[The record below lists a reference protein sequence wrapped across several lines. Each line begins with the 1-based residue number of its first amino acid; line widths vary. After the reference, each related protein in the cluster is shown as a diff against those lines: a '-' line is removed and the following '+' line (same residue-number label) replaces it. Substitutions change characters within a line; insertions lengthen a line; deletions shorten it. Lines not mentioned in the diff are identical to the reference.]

1 MSSNS
6 TIVTPSTPAEESNKR
21 VVGNTSFD
29 EVPSPESGGP
39 STKRPNTE
47 QSSELPKKLVTED
60 FLVATLRT
68 MFAEFETKID
78 LKFAHIHD
86 RLNSVEEAASSSELR
101 VQDLLTRVEAIERR
115 EAEVEQRMVSLGSSV
130 ESVRRGETDEN
141 WQPVGVPETK
151 ILLLGDSNSAGKI
164 KFGQERGTLGRALP
178 GSSQFCPKFENLP
191 PPDSTLYHSVSDVVV
206 SVGTNN
212 IKDELSETE
221 PLVKKV
227 YHYVKDLTRKHP
239 GIHVIL
245 PGILPV
251 NRSHTDQAL
260 NAKIRCYNHYLKNM
274 CDSLHKT
281 TFVDANIFSD
291 VSGSLK
297 PLLSNGERDPL
308 HLSNAGIRLFASR
321 IKYALRAHHMLP
333 QPVRRPTGPAPGK
346 DSFPGGTEQS
356 AVFVHRGGQGG
367 RWANS
372 HRRDS
377 RGGGFR

>member
-1 MSSNS
+1 MSSNI
-6 TIVTPSTPAEESNKR
+6 TIVNPGIPAEESNKR

-29 EVPSPESGGP
+29 DVPSPESGGP

-47 QSSELPKKLVTED
+47 QGSELPQKLVTEE
-60 FLVATLRT
+60 FLVSTLRN
-68 MFAEFETKID
+68 MFAEFEIKID
-78 LKFAHIHD
+78 LKFAHINA
-86 RLNSVEEAASSSELR
+86 RLNNVEEAASSSELR

-115 EAEVEQRMVSLGSSV
+115 EAEVERKMVSVESSV
-130 ESVRRGETDEN
+130 ESVRRGETDVN

-191 PPDSTLYHSVSDVVV
+191 PPDSTLYGNMSDVVV

-212 IKDELSETE
+212 IKDELSEAET
-221 PLVKKV
+221 LVKQV
-227 YHYVKDLTRKHP
+227 YHYVKDLTQKHP
-239 GIHVIL
+239 GLHVFL

-251 NRSHTDQAL
+251 NRSHPDQAL

-274 CDSLHKT
+274 CDNLHKT
-281 TFVDANIFSD
+281 TYVDVNIFSD
-291 VSGSLK
+291 LSGSLK
-297 PLLSNGERDPL
+297 PLLSNGERDTL
-308 HLSNAGIRLFASR
+308 HLSIAGIRLFASR
-321 IKYALRAHHMLP
+321 MKYALRAHHMLP
-333 QPVRRPTGPAPGK
+333 QPARRPNGPAPGINP
-346 DSFPGGTEQS
+346 FPGGTEQS

-372 HRRDS
+372 HRRGS